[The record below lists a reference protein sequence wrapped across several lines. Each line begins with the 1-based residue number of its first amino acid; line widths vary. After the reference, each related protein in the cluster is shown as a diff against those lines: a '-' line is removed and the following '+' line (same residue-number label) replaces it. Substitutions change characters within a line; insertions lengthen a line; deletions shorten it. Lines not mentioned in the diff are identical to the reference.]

1 MKNMKSLAVGLIL
14 AVTTLDVTVAK
25 AFSAPIRVPTV
36 LNAGDQY
43 RLVFVT
49 STFRDATSTDV
60 TDYDELV
67 TVVANS

>member
-14 AVTTLDVTVAK
+14 AVTTLDLTVTK
-25 AFSAPIRVPTV
+25 AFSTPIAVPTV

-49 STFRDATSTDV
+49 STFRDAMSTDIA
-60 TDYDELV
+60 DYDAFV